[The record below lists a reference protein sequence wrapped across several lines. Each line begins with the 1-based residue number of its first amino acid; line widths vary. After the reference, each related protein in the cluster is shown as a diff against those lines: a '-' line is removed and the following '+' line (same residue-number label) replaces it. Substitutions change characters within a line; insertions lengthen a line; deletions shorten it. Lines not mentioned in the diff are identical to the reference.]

1 MNLKLETVTGLA
13 TDTRGDAAFFEISG
27 DNYIA
32 RSHAR
37 SPWDPGLVHGRLL
50 AGLMARS
57 IELDNPEPDLHPSR
71 MTIDL
76 FRPIPM
82 APITIT
88 TTRRREG
95 RRLRVVEATATVGSV
110 PVGWASTL
118 FLVKSEHPNAHPWSP
133 EPWPAPAPLTLP
145 EPPKAAPPRFGELRR
160 VETASA
166 TGSKFAW
173 FRETRDL
180 VAGESSSPF
189 TLAAAAA
196 DWVSPLANSAEGG
209 LAFINADI
217 SLYLSRLPRSSWIG
231 FETTGHDGADGI
243 AVSRCSLYDVDGRI
257 GFAAAAAMPYPHDQ
271 PHTEREQKR

>member
-82 APITIT
+82 APITI
-88 TTRRREG
+88 
-95 RRLRVVEATATVGSV
+95 AWS
-110 PVGWASTL
+110 
-118 FLVKSEHPNAHPWSP
+118 SE
-133 EPWPAPAPLTLP
+133 
-145 EPPKAAPPRFGELRR
+145 R
-160 VETASA
+160 
-166 TGSKFAW
+166 
-173 FRETRDL
+173 
-180 VAGESSSPF
+180 
-189 TLAAAAA
+189 
-196 DWVSPLANSAEGG
+196 
-209 LAFINADI
+209 
-217 SLYLSRLPRSSWIG
+217 
-231 FETTGHDGADGI
+231 
-243 AVSRCSLYDVDGRI
+243 
-257 GFAAAAAMPYPHDQ
+257 
-271 PHTEREQKR
+271 